1 MHGQIASDIPRGDP
15 VPSVGS
21 SDGPLGCSMLGAP
34 LMTRFSIRHAISPI
48 IGFLMM
54 AQTGTLNAAAPHAD
68 VLAMLSQDRAATV
81 EGQSDAASSVS
92 PTATVSPVVY
102 GAAGSRR
109 WFIGGIVGSDLGDE
123 KMAFLSGGFEWFA
136 IDDFSI
142 GVEADLGWVGQ
153 DAGADAGLFGLT
165 IMMRW
170 HFLRYERW
178 TVYGEIGAGLAYTS
192 EPVRPTGGQLN
203 FTPQV
208 GVGFSMELEHQAR
221 LLVGLGWYHISNAR
235 TTTTNLGVDAVALTA
250 RISLPF

>member
-1 MHGQIASDIPRGDP
+1 
-15 VPSVGS
+15 
-21 SDGPLGCSMLGAP
+21 
-34 LMTRFSIRHAISPI
+34 MTKLSIRHAISPI
-48 IGFLMM
+48 VGLLVMG
-54 AQTGTLNAAAPHAD
+54 QNGTLNAAAPNAD
-68 VLAMLSQDRAATV
+68 VLAMLSQDRDATI
-81 EGQSDAASSVS
+81 EGQSDAASSGS
-92 PTATVSPVVY
+92 PTAPVSSVVY

-109 WFIGGIVGSDLGDE
+109 WFIGGVVGSDLGDE
-123 KMAFLSGGFEWFA
+123 KMAFLSGGVEWFA

-178 TVYGEIGAGLAYTS
+178 TVYGEIGAGLAYSS

-203 FTPQV
+203 FTPQAA
-208 GVGFSMELEHQAR
+208 VGFSMDLNHQTR

-235 TTTTNLGVDAVALTA
+235 TTSTNLGVDAVALTA